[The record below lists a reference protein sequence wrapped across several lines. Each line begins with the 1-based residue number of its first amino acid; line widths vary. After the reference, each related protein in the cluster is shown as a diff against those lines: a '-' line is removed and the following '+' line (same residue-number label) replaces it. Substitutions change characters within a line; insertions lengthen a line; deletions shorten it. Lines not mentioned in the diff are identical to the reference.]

1 MRVAIA
7 VVCLCGTAVADPSRL
22 VRGVVTHGSSATPVA
37 GATILTDRGEI
48 AVSDIDG
55 YFAIAVTPADRELTV
70 AANGFVAK
78 SVRVPAASAGGVLR
92 VELESASGAEVIE
105 VSGKAPEETKPLSYQ
120 LTADEIRF
128 IPGAGNDI
136 LRAVQAL
143 PGVARIPYAFGGLV
157 LRGTSPRDSSVFLD
171 GIEVPIAFHFG
182 GVT

>member
-22 VRGVVTHGSSATPVA
+22 VRGVVTHAGSATPVA

-55 YFAIAVTPADRELTV
+55 YFAITVTPADRELTV
-70 AANGFVAK
+70 AANGFVART
-78 SVRVPAASAGGVLR
+78 VRVPAASAGGVLR

-105 VSGKAPEETKPLSYQ
+105 VTGVAPEQTKPLSYQ

-128 IPGAGNDI
+128 IPGRTRSAASCCAG
-136 LRAVQAL
+136 RARAT
-143 PGVARIPYAFGGLV
+143 PACTSTGSRCRSRSTSAA
-157 LRGTSPRDSSVFLD
+157 SPRSIPGACSR
-171 GIEVPIAFHFG
+171 ISR
-182 GVT
+182 